1 MRRIVFSALTVC
13 GLALLGSDLRAD
25 DSSPFQLLGSSQV
38 SSNQS
43 VEVTP
48 VRWGYGW
55 RGPGYY
61 PGITRP
67 FGYNY
72 NYNRPYWNGYGS
84 YYRGYYGARPY
95 YNSRP
100 YYGYGYYR

>member
-55 RGPGYY
+55 RGPGYLQF
-61 PGITRP
+61 GLLTGGQRP
-67 FGYNY
+67 TAAF
-72 NYNRPYWNGYGS
+72 
-84 YYRGYYGARPY
+84 RGCRKLSDDRAPVPLPARPG
-95 YNSRP
+95 S
-100 YYGYGYYR
+100 